1 MHDHRKSTTNMTAPQ
16 MDPAA
21 FAAFMAQQAAPQAPA
36 APAGY
41 PQMPQGFPQV
51 PQQYAPQMPQG
62 YAPQGGYQPQQP
74 APQLAAGSLDDFFSQ
89 PSTGGGP
96 ALKFSP
102 PNQATGQQGTTYAVQ
117 VVRAITNADIQQQT
131 NPQNGQPSTYR
142 DGRPKFVMKVP
153 VKVLQANVDTTP
165 YAEGAQWYV
174 AGATRDE
181 LVQAM
186 SEVGAPAGPPEA
198 GAVIAITCT
207 GTRSSGSAIPAKTW
221 AVKYQRP
228 GGAAAPTAPV
238 EIPTQAAAPAPQAPA
253 AAPVAPP
260 APSAAP
266 ADLSADQ
273 QALLAKLTGATS

>member
-1 MHDHRKSTTNMTAPQ
+1 MTAPQ
-16 MDPAA
+16 IDPAA
-21 FAAFMAQQAAPQAPA
+21 FAAFMAQQQAAAQAPA
-36 APAGY
+36 

-51 PQQYAPQMPQG
+51 PQQFAPQMPQG
-62 YAPQGGYQPQQP
+62 FAPQGGYPMAPQQP
-74 APQLAAGSLDDFFSQ
+74 APQLAAGSLDAFFSQ

-96 ALKFSP
+96 ALKFNP
-102 PNQATGQQGTTYAVQ
+102 PNQAANVPGTTYAVQ

-186 SEVGAPAGPPEA
+186 SEAGAPTGPPEA

-221 AVKYQRP
+221 SVKYQRP
-228 GGAAAPTAPV
+228 NGAAPAAPAAPV
-238 EIPTQAAAPAPQAPA
+238 EVPAQATAPQAPPA
-253 AAPVAPP
+253 APP
-260 APSAAP
+260 APPAPMAAP
-266 ADLSADQ
+266 ADMNADQ
-273 QALLAKLTGATS
+273 MALLAKLTGAQG